1 MKTRRA
7 LIEDRLL
14 SLGIR
19 PNLAGF
25 TVLADM
31 IELWMREQDE
41 KRELPRICDLYDC
54 IAIKSGSYRS
64 RVERS
69 VRLAVGKMYE
79 ALDEKEISM
88 VFGPARKKMDGTVTN
103 GEFIATVALLVRR
116 DENMEG
122 GVDRVYPAICPGRS
136 GHAGF

>member
-1 MKTRRA
+1 MKNRKA
-7 LIEDRLL
+7 LIEDRLI

-25 TVLADM
+25 TALVEM
-31 IELWMREQDE
+31 IWLWMRDADE

-54 IAIKSGSYRS
+54 VAFKNDSYRS

-69 VRLAVGKMYE
+69 VRLAVEKMYE
-79 ALDEKEISM
+79 VLDEKEI
-88 VFGPARKKMDGTVTN
+88 VRIFGAARKKKDGVLTN
-103 GEFIATVALLVRR
+103 GEFVATVALLVRR

-122 GVDRVYPAICPGRS
+122 GVDRVYPAICPGHS
-136 GHAGF
+136 GYTNF